1 MANELELVDY
11 ETKQFIVVK
20 LGDEQY
26 GIDIRFIDN
35 IVRLPNITRVP
46 NSQFYFRGIINLR
59 GEIVPVMS
67 IRRKMGFDDDVFTGQ
82 TRVII
87 LKIEEQGLIGVLVDS
102 VKEVVTLSV
111 DDIEKPS
118 HDMGARNTFING
130 IGKHNDDLISIFEI
144 NSVISEE

>member
-1 MANELELVDY
+1 MANELDMVGT
-11 ETKQFIVVK
+11 ETKQFIVVE

-26 GIDIRFIDN
+26 GIDIRYIDN

-67 IRRKMGFDDDVFTGQ
+67 IRRKMGFEDDVFTGQ

-87 LKIEEQGLIGVLVDS
+87 LKIADHGLIGVLVDS
-102 VKEVVTLSV
+102 VKEIVTLSV

-118 HDMGARNTFING
+118 HDMGTKNTFING
-130 IGKHNDDLISIFEI
+130 IGKHKDDLISIFEI